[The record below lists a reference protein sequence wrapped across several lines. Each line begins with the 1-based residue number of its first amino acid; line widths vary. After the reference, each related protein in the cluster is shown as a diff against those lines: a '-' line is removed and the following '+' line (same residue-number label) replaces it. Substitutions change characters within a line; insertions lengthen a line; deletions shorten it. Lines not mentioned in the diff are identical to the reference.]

1 MPKQSS
7 SKKTSKKATSRAM
20 TMYRSPR
27 DMQIFKPV
35 TTKLVY
41 TDTVLLASTGAVA
54 FNTYTFRSNSVF
66 DPDWTSVSGHQPTRF
81 DQLSA
86 LYQRYEVLKSKIRVQ
101 FTTGDVA
108 PTSTTVALGPWHVGV
123 VCSSAATPAGTGTDP
138 GYTLAESPRAD
149 HGALCGQMVKTCK
162 TYWDR
167 SLNGVVKHDD
177 SLTANV
183 TANPASEG
191 YYILWAFNEGNVAAT
206 SVLAHVR
213 IEYEVRFSRPIQVAV
228 S

>member
-1 MPKQSS
+1 MPKAKSS
-7 SKKTSKKATSRAM
+7 SKVVTKM
-20 TMYRSPR
+20 TIYRKPR
-27 DMQIFKPV
+27 DMDIFKPV

-41 TDTVLLASTGAVA
+41 TDTVLLSSTGSVA
-54 FNTYTFRSNSVF
+54 FTTHTFRANSVF
-66 DPDWTSVSGHQPTRF
+66 DPDWTGAGHQPTRF
-81 DQLSA
+81 DQLAA

-101 FTTGDVA
+101 FTTGQLQD
-108 PTSTTVALGPWHVGV
+108 TSTTVALGPWHVGV
-123 VCSSAATPAGTGTDP
+123 VCSGQATPAGTGTDP
-138 GYTLAESPRAD
+138 GYTLAESPRSD
-149 HGALCGQMVKTCK
+149 HGALCESMVKTCK

-177 SLTANV
+177 ALTAAV
-183 TANPASEG
+183 GANPGSEG

-213 IEYEVRFSRPIQVAV
+213 IEYEVRFTRPVQVAV

>member
-1 MPKQSS
+1 M
-7 SKKTSKKATSRAM
+7 
-20 TMYRSPR
+20 
-27 DMQIFKPV
+27 DIFKPV

-41 TDTVLLASTGAVA
+41 TDTILLSSTGSVA
-54 FNTYTFRSNSVF
+54 FNTHTFRANSVF
-66 DPDWTSVSGHQPTRF
+66 DPDWTGAGHQPTRF
-81 DQLSA
+81 DQLAA

-101 FTTGDVA
+101 FTTGQLAD
-108 PTSTTVALGPWHVGV
+108 TSTTVALGPWHVGV
-123 VCSSAATPAGTGTDP
+123 VCSGQATPAGTGTDP

-149 HGALCGQMVKTCK
+149 HGALCEAMVKTCK

-177 SLTANV
+177 SLTAAV
-183 TANPASEG
+183 SANPASEG
-191 YYILWAFNEGNVAAT
+191 YYILWAFNEGNVAST

-213 IEYEVRFSRPIQVAV
+213 IEYEVRFTRPVQVAV